1 MQVGAPPL
9 IGDPITCMRG
19 RVGHM
24 TDNFGAIPSATIARP
39 AARPS
44 TIHFGLRSL
53 LLIPA
58 VCAVVAALYGYFGD
72 GVMELV
78 KLGAAACL
86 AVFAVTWL
94 IDASL
99 AIRDMSAGILRPRSN
114 CDDQGNDSGA
124 DARVPIN
131 GIIDG
136 LRIQEQIA
144 AVNYDARRGPR
155 EDFLRARA
163 VRLLAEI
170 AVMRANADRRVSRH
184 QNQVCQD
191 HRDIH

>member
-1 MQVGAPPL
+1 
-9 IGDPITCMRG
+9 
-19 RVGHM
+19 M
-24 TDNFGAIPSATIARP
+24 TDNFGAITSTTIARP

-44 TIHFGLRSL
+44 TIHFGLGSL
-53 LLIPA
+53 LLVPT
-58 VCAVVAALYGYFGD
+58 VCAVVAALFGDFGD
-72 GVMELV
+72 GVVELM

-99 AIRDMSAGILRPRSN
+99 AIRDISVGILRPRSN
-114 CDDQGNDSGA
+114 REDQGSDSGA
-124 DARVPIN
+124 DASVPID
-131 GIIDG
+131 GMIDG

-155 EDFLRARA
+155 EDVLRARA

-170 AVMRANADRRVSRH
+170 AVMRANADRRVSRY